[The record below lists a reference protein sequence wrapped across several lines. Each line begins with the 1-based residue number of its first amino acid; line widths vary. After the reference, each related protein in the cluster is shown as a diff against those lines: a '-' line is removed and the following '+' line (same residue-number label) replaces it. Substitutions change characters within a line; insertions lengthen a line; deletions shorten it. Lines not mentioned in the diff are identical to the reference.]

1 MKVLLPGLFGAAIL
15 LAAAAAQAE
24 GPAATP
30 PFGQD
35 AAGQKSAGSGDSEPA
50 GRRPPRIIFGESEA
64 TPFQFRELPPLR
76 RSDASS
82 RQAYFGSG
90 ETYSATLSR
99 LQAQMEAMEARH
111 RLEQL
116 PLTPAQEAA
125 KGEMAPALV
134 RALALSKRA
143 REAAAE

>member
-1 MKVLLPGLFGAAIL
+1 MKALLPGLFGAAIL
-15 LAAAAAQAE
+15 LAAAAAQAD
-24 GPAATP
+24 GPAATTP
-30 PFGQD
+30 SGQE
-35 AAGQKSAGSGDSEPA
+35 AAGPRDGEPA
-50 GRRPPRIIFGESEA
+50 GRRPPRIIFGESAA
-64 TPFQFRELPPLR
+64 TTFQFREFRPLR

-90 ETYSATLSR
+90 ETYSSTLAR
-99 LQAQMEAMEARH
+99 LQAQMQAVEARY

-116 PLTPAQEAA
+116 RLTPAQEAA

-143 REAAAE
+143 REAAGE

>member
-1 MKVLLPGLFGAAIL
+1 MSYVYYFFFLMI
-15 LAAAAAQAE
+15 
-24 GPAATP
+24 
-30 PFGQD
+30 
-35 AAGQKSAGSGDSEPA
+35 
-50 GRRPPRIIFGESEA
+50 RRPPRSTRTDTLFPY
-64 TPFQFRELPPLR
+64 TTLFRSLR

-90 ETYSATLSR
+90 ETYSSTLAR
-99 LQAQMEAMEARH
+99 LQAQMEAMEARY

-134 RALALSKRA
+134 RALALSRQA
-143 REAAAE
+143 REAAEE